1 MTGDSEDI
9 EVIYDAE
16 VCVKCV
22 ASAFVEVFSVCTDVF
37 PVAVVLFVPD
47 DACVSDETVVRGLV
61 LYSVAV
67 DLLVALAV
75 VRVELAVDLLVALAD
90 FAVVVSV
97 AFVDL
102 GAEVVRLVT
111 EPVSEMRFAVVVNLG
126 AVVVFAVVV
135 LVVPEDDFVE

>member
-1 MTGDSEDI
+1 MTGDSEDS

-22 ASAFVEVFSVCTDVF
+22 ASAFVEVFSVCADVF
-37 PVAVVLFVPD
+37 PVATVVLVVAG
-47 DACVSDETVVRGLV
+47 DAFVSDETVVRGLV
-61 LYSVAV
+61 LFSVAV

-90 FAVVVSV
+90 FAVVVCV

-111 EPVSEMRFAVVVNLG
+111 KPVSEVRFAVVVDLN
-126 AVVVFAVVV
+126 AVVLAVVV